1 MTCAASYGM
10 FFSAAFKNVADAL
23 APICMMPIILFG
35 GFFANSG
42 TYPDYI
48 TWIQY
53 ISPIRYALEALV
65 WNEFDEKSYLNNYDM
80 MDRLGFSLGKWYCIL
95 YLAILAIGF

>member
-1 MTCAASYGM
+1 MIYFAFGLNATFTQWLFFNFTLCLLVTCAASYGM

-48 TWIQY
+48 TWVQY
-53 ISPIRYALEALV
+53 ISPI
-65 WNEFDEKSYLNNYDM
+65 
-80 MDRLGFSLGKWYCIL
+80 
-95 YLAILAIGF
+95 